1 MRADFVLAFAE
12 CVGVVASA
20 ASAGRSAEGGTAAA
34 AAAAAESSNDST
46 SSNNGNNNNSATL
59 QDVRSLYERSL
70 AAMSAA
76 TSAYHAH
83 LAQASV

>member
-34 AAAAAESSNDST
+34 AAAAESSNDTT
-46 SSNNGNNNNSATL
+46 SSNNSNSNSATL

>member
-20 ASAGRSAEGGTAAA
+20 ASAGRSADGGTAAA

-46 SSNNGNNNNSATL
+46 SSNNNNNNSATL

>member
-46 SSNNGNNNNSATL
+46 SSNNGNNTSATL

>member
-34 AAAAAESSNDST
+34 AAAAAAESSNDTT
-46 SSNNGNNNNSATL
+46 SSNNSNSNSATL

>member
-20 ASAGRSAEGGTAAA
+20 ASAGRSADGGTAAA

-46 SSNNGNNNNSATL
+46 SSNNGNNNSATL

>member
-20 ASAGRSAEGGTAAA
+20 ASAGSAEGGTAAA

-46 SSNNGNNNNSATL
+46 SSNNGNNNSATL

>member
-34 AAAAAESSNDST
+34 AAAAAESSNDTT
-46 SSNNGNNNNSATL
+46 SSNNSNNNSATL

>member
-34 AAAAAESSNDST
+34 AAAAESSNDTT
-46 SSNNGNNNNSATL
+46 SSNSSNNNSATL

>member
-34 AAAAAESSNDST
+34 AAAESSNDTT
-46 SSNNGNNNNSATL
+46 SSNNSNSNSATL

>member
-34 AAAAAESSNDST
+34 AAAAAESSNDTT
-46 SSNNGNNNNSATL
+46 SSNNSNSNSATL

>member
-34 AAAAAESSNDST
+34 AAAAAESSNDTT
-46 SSNNGNNNNSATL
+46 SSNSSNNNSATL

>member
-46 SSNNGNNNNSATL
+46 SSNNSNSNSATL

>member
-34 AAAAAESSNDST
+34 AAAAESSNDST
-46 SSNNGNNNNSATL
+46 SSNNSNSNSATL

>member
-34 AAAAAESSNDST
+34 AAAAAESSNDTT
-46 SSNNGNNNNSATL
+46 SSNNSNNSSATL